1 MAIWPELCPTCKAA
15 YSRETTFCSNGFHC
29 CRDCTW
35 LDGQRTTK
43 CQACA
48 TEDLEEMK
56 QGLRDGTVRIVS
68 ANEDKISK
76 YCKEVQILLKTIATQ
91 LDEPGMAHAF
101 VTDESLIWDFG
112 VSEGECVALSETLGI
127 LVSRRDYLWEIAA
140 RMLPEAKN

>member
-1 MAIWPELCPTCKAA
+1 
-15 YSRETTFCSNGFHC
+15 
-29 CRDCTW
+29 
-35 LDGQRTTK
+35 
-43 CQACA
+43 
-48 TEDLEEMK
+48 MK

-112 VSEGECVALSETLGI
+112 VSEEECVALSETLGI